1 MKGTIEKQHRI
12 LSIIK
17 AEINQYKSV
26 AEHVNKV
33 GMDAYLEH
41 GDWTLLVTLK
51 DVISAI
57 DFDTEYED
65 EKLRRHHQ
73 DEIVKA
79 DSIIKKNMNEKQL
92 KKLIELNPDL
102 PIKNWFW

>member
-1 MKGTIEKQHRI
+1 MP
-12 LSIIK
+12 IIK
-17 AEINQYKSV
+17 TEINQYKSV

-57 DFDTEYED
+57 DFDTEFED
-65 EKLRRHHQ
+65 ERYRKYLQ
-73 DEIVKA
+73 DEIAKA
-79 DSIIKKNMNEKQL
+79 DSIIKKNMNEEQL
-92 KKLIELNPDL
+92 KKLIDLNPDL
-102 PIKNWFW
+102 PIKNWFC